1 LQGRV
6 TELQAKG
13 LGLAAISYDPVDTL
27 AAFSRQRGITFPL
40 LSDAGSATIKKY
52 GILNPVLE
60 EALGPNKD
68 DSSVKA
74 DIQKYV
80 SVVNPNAAM
89 IGIAFPGTF
98 ILDRKGRVTSRF
110 FEDFY
115 IERNTVSSLLLKL
128 GANAAPVTA
137 TKISSAHLDVTT
149 YPSDP
154 AVAPGNRFS
163 LVLDIKPGPGIHV
176 YAPGAKGYRAI
187 ALTIPP
193 QPNVRVL
200 PVQYPASQI
209 YFFKPLN
216 ERVPVFQKA
225 FTLVQEV
232 ILEGTPQA
240 QAALRGKENLT
251 LTGTLD
257 YQACDDK
264 QCYDPAS
271 VPLSWTLALRPLVR
285 ERPNLKK

>member
-1 LQGRV
+1 M
-6 TELQAKG
+6 
-13 LGLAAISYDPVDTL
+13 AAISYDPVDTL

-52 GILNPVLE
+52 GILNPVPE

-68 DSSVKA
+68 DPAVKA

-80 SVVNPNAAM
+80 SVVNPTAAM
-89 IGIAFPGTF
+89 VGIAFPGTF

-115 IERNTVSSLLLKL
+115 IERNTVSSLLVRV
-128 GANAAPVTA
+128 GANAAPVAA
-137 TKISSAHLDVTT
+137 TKISSAHLDLTT

-154 AVAPGNRFS
+154 AIAPGNRFS
-163 LVLDIKPGPGIHV
+163 LVMDIKPGPGIHV
-176 YAPGAKGYRAI
+176 YAPGAKGYRPI
-187 ALTIPP
+187 ALIIAP
-193 QPNVRVL
+193 QANVRVL
-200 PVQYPASQI
+200 PVQYPPSQI
-209 YFFKPLN
+209 YFFKPL
-216 ERVPVFQKA
+216 K
-225 FTLVQEV
+225 
-232 ILEGTPQA
+232 
-240 QAALRGKENLT
+240 QAALRGKETLT

-264 QCYDPAS
+264 QCYNPAS

>member
-1 LQGRV
+1 M

-13 LGLAAISYDPVDTL
+13 LGLAAISYDPVDTI

-40 LSDAGSATIKKY
+40 LSDAGSATIRKY
-52 GILNPVLE
+52 GILNPVPE

-68 DSSVKA
+68 DPAVKA

-89 IGIAFPGTF
+89 VGIAFPGTF

-115 IERNTVSSLLLKL
+115 IERNTVSNLLLKL
-128 GANAAPVTA
+128 GAKAAPVTA
-137 TKISSAHLDVTT
+137 TRISSAHVDVMT

-163 LVLDIKPGPGIHV
+163 LVLEIKPGPGIHV

-187 ALTIPP
+187 VLTILP
-193 QPNVRVL
+193 QPNVRVQ

-216 ERVPVFQKA
+216 ERVPVFQRP

-240 QAALRGKENLT
+240 QAALRGKESLT

-264 QCYDPAS
+264 QCFNPAS

>member
-1 LQGRV
+1 LVLAFR
-6 TELQAKG
+6 G
-13 LGLAAISYDPVDTL
+13 LEQWEI
-27 AAFSRQRGITFPL
+27 
-40 LSDAGSATIKKY
+40 
-52 GILNPVLE
+52 
-60 EALGPNKD
+60 D
-68 DSSVKA
+68 DVR
-74 DIQKYV
+74 
-80 SVVNPNAAM
+80 NAA
-89 IGIAFPGTF
+89 
-98 ILDRKGRVTSRF
+98 V
-110 FEDFY
+110 
-115 IERNTVSSLLLKL
+115 ERNTASSLLLKL
-128 GANAAPVTA
+128 GSKAAPVTA

-154 AVAPGNRFS
+154 GVAPGNHFS
-163 LVLDIKPGPGIHV
+163 LVLDVKPGPGIHV

-187 ALTIPP
+187 ALTIAL
-193 QPNVRVL
+193 QPNVRVQ
-200 PVQYPASQI
+200 PAQYPASQI

-216 ERVPVFQKA
+216 ERVPVFQKP

-264 QCYDPAS
+264 QCFNPAS